1 MKGPSEVGGRLIRRG
16 HCGAQPDC
24 DTLANQEDVAWP
36 FVHARHTGPRAGMLT
51 LDHVNALAS
60 TAPVQFSAGNLSWLV
75 PGNHARMLDA
85 RRTPVRVTGI
95 DLQHGYF
102 EVEILAFEDSGAR
115 WLVPLEEVSHYQ
127 FAPESTRA
135 DAIAVASM
143 EDIIRQLDVTVRIA
157 VEQENHRET
166 MQQIAAERARADA
179 WLAAHGAPDTIDV
192 TPHIASRRGSPD
204 AIRWLAEY
212 LAEGLPPGLPDMDD
226 QIAAKYVSNPGSG
239 DLVRAHLITM
249 ARLGLCGYHGK
260 VIRDESSMSGIWS
273 EERRAAHIRIRSGFV
288 QALWR
293 RAAPAG
299 LMLYRGIGLQTDAEF
314 EPSRVGLISASMAR
328 VTAPGRHPPAPGSRA

>member
-1 MKGPSEVGGRLIRRG
+1 MYQSDPAAL
-16 HCGAQPDC
+16 PD
-24 DTLANQEDVAWP
+24 D
-36 FVHARHTGPRAGMLT
+36 
-51 LDHVNALAS
+51 
-60 TAPVQFSAGNLSWLV
+60 QFSAGSLSWLV

-85 RRTPVRVTGI
+85 RRTPARVTGI
-95 DLQHGYF
+95 DTQHGYF

-127 FAPESTRA
+127 FAPESACA

-143 EDIIRQLDVTVRIA
+143 ENIIRQLDVTVRIA
-157 VEQENHRET
+157 VEQESHRET
-166 MQQIAAERARADA
+166 MQQVAAERARADA

-192 TPHIASRRGSPD
+192 TPHIASRRGSQE

-212 LAEGLPPGLPDMDD
+212 LAESLPPGLPDMDD
-226 QIAAKYVSNPGSG
+226 RIASKYVSNPGSG

-260 VIRDESSMSGIWS
+260 IIRDESSMSGTWS

-288 QALWR
+288 QALWS

-314 EPSRVGLISASMAR
+314 EPSRVGLISASMSRSVAESHFDSATSP
-328 VTAPGRHPPAPGSRA
+328 TAVLMRRELPVQRLFMTFLETAAMNGKYLEAEAVLFADGRLI